1 MMQDR
6 DDIIVFFQFDS
17 GIDASIAKAKLD
29 AYGVPCFLTEENMAS
44 LYQQSLGIKV
54 RLHIFEKD
62 REEATRVMFET
73 QTFDPADASCPKCN
87 ATTLERDFPKKLSE
101 EFAGA
106 LKVIFFGVFMP
117 EKKIF
122 RCQQCDHEF

>member
-1 MMQDR
+1 MMQVR
-6 DDIIVFFQFDS
+6 NEIIVFFQFDS

-44 LYQQSLGIKV
+44 LYQQALGIKV

-62 REEATRVMFET
+62 REEATRVLFEAQALEPGET
-73 QTFDPADASCPKCN
+73 TCPKCH
-87 ATTLERDFPKKLSE
+87 ATSFERDFPKKMSE
-101 EFAGA
+101 EFTGA
-106 LKVIFFGVFMP
+106 LKVMFFGVFMP

-122 RCQQCDHEF
+122 RCQQCEHEF